1 MAKTTTN
8 KSFRQDNPIK
18 AQRRAALDDG
28 ETNERR
34 DVPGASGEARTGP
47 RRPGRA
53 ASLRSVSQRTRSQRW
68 RAVAKGKVA
77 RRANPA
83 SRTRAAKRA

>member
-8 KSFRQDNPIK
+8 RSFRQDNPIK
-18 AQRRAALDDG
+18 AQRRAAIDDG
-28 ETNERR
+28 EANTG
-34 DVPGASGEARTGP
+34 DVPGASGQARSSP

-53 ASLRSVSQRTRSQRW
+53 ASLRSSSQRTRSQKW
-68 RAVAKGKVA
+68 RAVAAGKIA

-83 SRTRAAKRA
+83 SRTRAAKRK